1 MTAQLLASPSE
12 RDGLQPLDI
21 TRHLAGVAELIGL
34 CFSPEVEEG
43 WHHALRELRFLSRL
57 GPLVHILTWLDPQRR
72 LLTQG
77 FVWVEGGQVI
87 GNVSTQPSET
97 RSGAWIVAN
106 VAVHPEARRQGIAQQ
121 LMRATLDHIRARGGR
136 QAILQVDDENVAAI
150 ELYQRLGFEH
160 TATHRLWQ
168 RSGRAVIPAHEPS
181 RFDIRLRGER
191 EWVDELNLAELARPE
206 GLLWNR
212 PLSVAEFR
220 PSLLRRFEAFLNGEM
235 EEHWLAV
242 TPQDQVVGA
251 LAIVTGLAEGDR
263 LTVLAHPAFRGRV
276 ERALLIRGL
285 RRLGPRPW
293 HIRLEHPAD
302 DTYVSDLLRDFSFTV
317 TRTLRWMKKELKGR
331 GWR

>member
-1 MTAQLLASPSE
+1 MTAQLVATPSE
-12 RDGLQPLDI
+12 TDGLQPLDI

-34 CFSPEVEEG
+34 CFSPDVEEG
-43 WHHALRELRFLSRL
+43 WQNAIRELRFLSRL
-57 GPLVHILTWLDPQRR
+57 GPLVHVLTWLDPQRK

-77 FVWVEGGQVI
+77 FVWMEGGRVI
-87 GNVSTQPSET
+87 GNVSTQPSEA
-97 RSGAWIVAN
+97 RSGAWIIAN
-106 VAVHPEARRQGIAQQ
+106 VAVHPDHRRRRIAQQ

-136 QAILQVDDENVAAI
+136 QAILQVDDENAGAI
-150 ELYQRLGFEH
+150 ELYRQLGFAH
-160 TATHRLWQ
+160 TATHRAWQ
-168 RSGRAVIPAHEPS
+168 RSGRSAIPAHEPS

-220 PSLLRRFEAFLNGEM
+220 PSLLRRFETFLNGEV

-251 LAIVTGLAEGDR
+251 LAIVTGLADGDR
-263 LTVLAHPAFRGRV
+263 LNVLAHPALRGQV

-293 HIRLEHPAD
+293 SIRIEHPAD
-302 DTYVSDLLRDFSFTV
+302 DTYVNDLLRDFSFTV
-317 TRTLRWMKKELKGR
+317 ARTLRWMKKEVS
-331 GWR
+331 